1 MIEIT
6 SKTTAFGQE
15 VYFVGGFSVSEKV
28 YIAAQELEKENA
40 ELSTQIENISKLL
53 NSQKGKLNRVD
64 DECNKYLDRLQESH
78 KEVAEL
84 KEAYEHL
91 CDIHLAA
98 TQPIFLGEAIKEMEK
113 TAKTNKLF
121 IAKKNEELGG
131 GE

>member
-1 MIEIT
+1 MSEIT

-40 ELSTQIENISKLL
+40 EL
-53 NSQKGKLNRVD
+53 
-64 DECNKYLDRLQESH
+64 
-78 KEVAEL
+78 

-98 TQPIFLGEAIKEMEK
+98 TQPIFLGEAILEMEK
-113 TAKTNKLF
+113 TAKNS
-121 IAKKNEELGG
+121 
-131 GE
+131 